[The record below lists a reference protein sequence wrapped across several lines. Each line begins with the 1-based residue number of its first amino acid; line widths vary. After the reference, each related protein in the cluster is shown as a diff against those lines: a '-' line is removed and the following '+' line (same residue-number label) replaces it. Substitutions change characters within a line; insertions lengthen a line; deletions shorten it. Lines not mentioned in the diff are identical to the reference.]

1 MGTCSDAVIDIEA
14 LDDDE
19 LSAIEAAMQAAEAGR
34 VDEDDDDDDQ
44 PLIVTSGNRPWP
56 GSAAAAGERRPPV
69 AEEAPLVLGPR
80 AGVVAARVLLKQKLL
95 VIAGTY

>member
-1 MGTCSDAVIDIEA
+1 MVTSLDELKMVGPVDYVPE
-14 LDDDE
+14 LDD
-19 LSAIEAAMQAAEAGR
+19 S
-34 VDEDDDDDDQ
+34 DDDDDRD
-44 PLIVTSGNRPWP
+44 P
-56 GSAAAAGERRPPV
+56 GIFADPASPRHQFLGAADAAAGERRPPV